1 MELWELTASDLVKKI
16 KNRTVSVREAVES
29 VLKRSEEVN
38 PLINAVV
45 ESMGSDAILQANA
58 LDKKLSDGED
68 IGLLGGVP
76 ITVKVNIDQ
85 ENYATTNGLKI
96 QKDLIAT
103 NDNPVVSNLRKAGAV
118 IIGRTN
124 TPAFSLR

>member
-58 LDKKLSDGED
+58 LDKKTVRWRRYRFTGWSSYYGES
-68 IGLLGGVP
+68 
-76 ITVKVNIDQ
+76 
-85 ENYATTNGLKI
+85 EH
-96 QKDLIAT
+96 
-103 NDNPVVSNLRKAGAV
+103 
-118 IIGRTN
+118 
-124 TPAFSLR
+124 